1 MHKNGKL
8 IIAVALFSC
17 SSLSFA
23 ASCTN
28 TIENNTVSTITVPAG
43 ANCTL
48 NNSSIEGDVNIGK
61 GGSLIL
67 NSSSIQGSIQANQA
81 KAIKLINSSVSGD
94 IHIAQ
99 AVTTLSLDKSIIS
112 GNIHCSTSTKLQS
125 NLSNIEGQ
133 KIGKCG

>member
-1 MHKNGKL
+1 
-8 IIAVALFSC
+8 
-17 SSLSFA
+17 
-23 ASCTN
+23 
-28 TIENNTVSTITVPAG
+28 
-43 ANCTL
+43 
-48 NNSSIEGDVNIGK
+48 
-61 GGSLIL
+61 LIL

-99 AVTTLSLDKSIIS
+99 AATTLSLDKSIIS

>member
-1 MHKNGKL
+1 MNKNGKF
-8 IIAVALFSC
+8 IIAVALLSC

-28 TIENNTVSTITVPAG
+28 TIENNTISNLTIPAG

-67 NSSSIQGSIQANQA
+67 NSSSIQGSIQAN
-81 KAIKLINSSVSGD
+81 
-94 IHIAQ
+94 
-99 AVTTLSLDKSIIS
+99 
-112 GNIHCSTSTKLQS
+112 
-125 NLSNIEGQ
+125 
-133 KIGKCG
+133 